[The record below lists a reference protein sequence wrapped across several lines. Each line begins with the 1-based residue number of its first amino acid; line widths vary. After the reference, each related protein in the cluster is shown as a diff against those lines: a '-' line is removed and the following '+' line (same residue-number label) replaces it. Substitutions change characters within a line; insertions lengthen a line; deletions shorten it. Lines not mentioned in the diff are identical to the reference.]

1 MIESREKQVQ
11 DVRAYYDQD
20 MLEPDI
26 ISLHG
31 GSAAV
36 LTRRCPGKEGP
47 NEDALA
53 VLPFS
58 ADASLL
64 VVADGVGGLGNGDQA
79 ARIGIEA
86 IQQAL
91 FAAQGSDQ
99 QLRTAVLDGIDAA
112 NRKILDRGVRSA
124 ATLALVELASTG
136 IRPYH
141 VGDSM
146 ILILG
151 GRGKVKLQTVSHSPV
166 GYGLESGLLNEQE
179 AMFHEDRHLVSN
191 MIGCP
196 GMRIEIGPWR
206 HLAARDTLLIAS
218 DGLVDNLHV
227 EEIFERIRRG
237 SLPEVARRLADD
249 AQRRMREGESPHP
262 SKPDDLTLILFRID
276 ASSHAS
282 SHATSLAP

>member
-1 MIESREKQVQ
+1 VIESREKHVQ

-31 GSAAV
+31 GSAAM

-124 ATLALVELASTG
+124 ATLALVELGLDRYPPLSCRRFDDLDSGRPRQGEAPNGVAFSRGIWPGIGIIERTGSDVPRGPAS
-136 IRPYH
+136 RVEH
-141 VGDSM
+141 
-146 ILILG
+146 
-151 GRGKVKLQTVSHSPV
+151 
-166 GYGLESGLLNEQE
+166 
-179 AMFHEDRHLVSN
+179 DRL
-191 MIGCP
+191 P